1 MKIQFFFFLTLFTE
15 VYGVDHKQGN
25 ELNLDTLKILQL
37 LERNTILHY
46 KQWNFRPLWNLKSIL
61 SGNFKIWLQ
70 AVLLQKRTFQIRRSV
85 HHRVWACERLC
96 FWNHY
101 LDSAKLKIVNY
112 RSHNNHNA
120 VRYRR
125 VICTDYQWQLSWV
138 LLSLPKHTTMS
149 KCKTWLSFLNF
160 VIFSSSRNF
169 LPMFQETNIKSKL
182 FVFPEEKKSILSKPT
197 AIFYSSWF
205 LWFFSNYFIHNCF
218 LLSTAFVCS
227 SAVCWETVV
236 LHDVRGTANICVCPH
251 REKSKS
257 FLGNRKKILLKST
270 SFKWWDSKLGLNL
283 LVTYFMENYWLLL
296 VVFLSQSFVILRVQL
311 GVHMQVS
318 HVVIYFTTSWLP
330 FMTYVTRIFQLW
342 GCNNR

>member
-70 AVLLQKRTFQIRRSV
+70 AFLLQKRTFQIRRSV

-182 FVFPEEKKSILSKPT
+182 FVFPEEKKEHTQQTNSNFLFIMILMVFLKL
-197 AIFYSSWF
+197 FYSQLLS
-205 LWFFSNYFIHNCF
+205 FINCF
-218 LLSTAFVCS
+218 
-227 SAVCWETVV
+227 
-236 LHDVRGTANICVCPH
+236 CV
-251 REKSKS
+251 
-257 FLGNRKKILLKST
+257 
-270 SFKWWDSKLGLNL
+270 
-283 LVTYFMENYWLLL
+283 
-296 VVFLSQSFVILRVQL
+296 
-311 GVHMQVS
+311 
-318 HVVIYFTTSWLP
+318 
-330 FMTYVTRIFQLW
+330 
-342 GCNNR
+342 